1 MNSFDKL
8 LTEISWLYDKGYPD
22 FSIKEDREALYD
34 YLLSIGFPHSAVIE
48 LSERFIREE
57 IDDETIIKYRDKDGE
72 SKEMRA
78 GDAKRR
84 KKDHPAKIEY
94 DKLKGKD
101 DKKEKPKGKK
111 IGSGEYEREL
121 GDEPKA
127 EPKVEPK
134 VEPEDEPKDKSVQ
147 ARIDAM
153 KKDLEKKGL
162 VDVSDDGSGVMVPNF
177 PVKKAKNPSSKD
189 PKVVEKRNERL
200 GTLLDSLD
208 KHENMG
214 DDKELVRSGIT
225 KYKEGRVEEM
235 SQEELEAIRRWVA
248 VKKGKTAALYIADVK
263 PNDWRKGKVSDKGR
277 SVENRYSIPKSDD
290 SSKYSFEYTKG
301 LAEDLG
307 LRQQPGTNSRTSS
320 KDVDPASLTD
330 KRKELK
336 VKKNEDGSITFPAPP
351 AKGKTYRVRE
361 VPDRDELSKSLQERG
376 MSKEEA
382 DKKARIVAVGIERH
396 NRAVREMQDMEIV
409 DMGDVSTPEGKKQA
423 MDNALNL
430 VADKLQ
436 EKLEASGEL
445 NGPLSEGHYELIDM
459 IKNVKS
465 PTPPISG
472 EDVKKYEEELG
483 QILVKME
490 EIGDMQ
496 TSRAEVAEALTYCV
510 RLSQGFEAYFPSDQ
524 TAKVSDVY
532 ALKQV
537 QDYNNVEEV
546 AESIQKILVEVEV
559 TGGESV
565 KFNSGAKSASADKV
579 ELTEYGDP
587 ATKQIIKDAFESYD
601 LLYNAKP
608 FPPKSNDS
616 VYDDLKK
623 SNDTLIDHLIAMRE
637 KHNPEPIKYGRPAKE
652 YPMTKEG
659 MNDLYDAYYQRGVE
673 IAEKIMKNKKFAK
686 KFQSLDD
693 EGRQAVVKAMATHC
707 AMGNMASHM
716 NNADAEYNNFNNVS
730 HSLNKTTKGIK
741 YKKKE
746 MDGVEILSGMNF
758 SCDQGFTVST
768 NKDDSFRA
776 IKPENKNPTAITP
789 ITRGGKAHRF

>member
-8 LTEISWLYDKGYPD
+8 LTEISWLYEKGYPD

-34 YLLSIGFPHSAVIE
+34 YLLSIGFPHSDVIE
-48 LSERFIREE
+48 LSERFINE
-57 IDDETIIKYRDKDGE
+57 DDIVKNKDSGNTYVVKKHNPDTQDLVQKDASEDDIEKVKDG
-72 SKEMRA
+72 
-78 GDAKRR
+78 
-84 KKDHPAKIEY
+84 
-94 DKLKGKD
+94 
-101 DKKEKPKGKK
+101 
-111 IGSGEYEREL
+111 GEE
-121 GDEPKA
+121 
-127 EPKVEPK
+127 
-134 VEPEDEPKDKSVQ
+134 EPESKSVQ
-147 ARIDAM
+147 SRIDAM

-177 PVKKAKNPSSKD
+177 PVEKAKNPSSDD
-189 PKVVEKRNERL
+189 PKVIEKRNQRID
-200 GTLLDSLD
+200 TLITSLD

-214 DDKELVRSGIT
+214 DDKELVKSGMT
-225 KYKEGRVEEM
+225 KYKESRVEEM
-235 SQEELEAIRRWVA
+235 SQEELEAVRRWVA

-263 PNDWRKGKVSDKGR
+263 PNDWRKGKVSHKGQ

-330 KRKELK
+330 ERDKVK
-336 VKKNEDGSITFPAPP
+336 VKKNEDGSVSFGSIS
-351 AKGKTYRVRE
+351 YRERE
-361 VPDRDELSKSLQERG
+361 VPDRDELSKALQKRD

-382 DKKARIVAVGIERH
+382 DKKARIVSVGIERH

-409 DMGDVSTPEGKKQA
+409 KIGDVSTSEGKKQA
-423 MDNALNL
+423 MNKVLDL
-430 VADKLQ
+430 VGNKLQ

-445 NGPLSEGHYELIDM
+445 NGPLSEGHYELIDK
-459 IKNVKS
+459 IKNVKN

-510 RLSQGFEAYFPSDQ
+510 RLSQGFEAYFPADQ

-532 ALKQV
+532 ALKKI
-537 QDYNNVEEV
+537 QDYDNVEEV
-546 AESIQKILVEVEV
+546 ADSIQQILVEVEV

-637 KHNPEPIKYGRPAKE
+637 KHNPGPIKYGRPAKE

-673 IAEKIMKNKKFAK
+673 ISEKIMKNKKFAK

-693 EGRQAVVKAMATHC
+693 EGRQAVIKAMATHC

-730 HSLNKTTKGIK
+730 HGLNKTTKGIK

-776 IKPENKNPTAITP
+776 IKPENKNPTAIVP
-789 ITRGGKAHRF
+789 ITRGGKAHTFK

>member
-8 LTEISWLYDKGYPD
+8 LTNISWMYDKGYPD
-22 FSIKEDREALYD
+22 FTIKEDREALYD
-34 YLLSIGFPHSAVIE
+34 YLLSIGFSHSDVIE
-48 LSERFIREE
+48 LSERFIRE
-57 IDDETIIKYRDKDGE
+57 DDEWWTKLSPEQQAQYI
-72 SKEMRA
+72 
-78 GDAKRR
+78 
-84 KKDHPAKIEY
+84 KDHP
-94 DKLKGKD
+94 
-101 DKKEKPKGKK
+101 
-111 IGSGEYEREL
+111 GSQKAIDARGE
-121 GDEPKA
+121 
-127 EPKVEPK
+127 
-134 VEPEDEPKDKSVQ
+134 EDEPKDEPKDEPADEPADEPKEKSVQ

-177 PVKKAKNPSSKD
+177 SVDKVNNPLSDD
-189 PKVVEKRNERL
+189 PKVVDKRNDRIDAL
-200 GTLLDSLD
+200 ITSLD
-208 KHENMG
+208 KHENIG
-214 DDKELVRSGIT
+214 DDKELVKSGIT

-235 SQEELEAIRRWVA
+235 SQEELDAIRRWVA
-248 VKKGKTAALYIADVK
+248 VKKGKSASLYIADVK
-263 PNDWRKGKVSDKGR
+263 PNDWRKGKVSSKKG

-290 SSKYSFEYTKG
+290 KTLSGKSFTDG
-301 LAEDLG
+301 LAKDLG

-320 KDVDPASLTD
+320 KEVDPASLTN
-330 KRKELK
+330 KRDAIK
-336 VKKNEDGSITFPAPP
+336 VKKNEDGSVTF
-351 AKGKTYRVRE
+351 GGTTYRERE
-361 VPDRDELSKSLQERG
+361 VPDRDELSKSLQKRG

-382 DKKARIVAVGIERH
+382 DKKARIVVVGLERH
-396 NRAVREMQDMEIV
+396 NRAVREMQDMEVV
-409 DMGDVSTPEGKKQA
+409 DMGDVSTNEGKKAA
-423 MDNALNL
+423 MDKTLNL

-445 NGPLSEGHYELIDM
+445 FGPLSEGHYELIDT
-459 IKNVKS
+459 IKGVKS
-465 PTPPISG
+465 PTPPVSE
-472 EDVKKYEEELG
+472 EDIKKYEEELG

-490 EIGDMQ
+490 ELGDMQ

-510 RLSQGFEAYFPSDQ
+510 RLSQGFESYFPADQ

-587 ATKQIIKDAFESYD
+587 ATKQIIKGAFESYD
-601 LLYNAKP
+601 LLYNSKP
-608 FPPKSNDS
+608 FPPKSDNE
-616 VYDDLKK
+616 VYDNLKK
-623 SNDTLIDHLIAMRE
+623 SNDTLIDHLVKTRE

-673 IAEKIMKNKKFAK
+673 ISEKIMKNKKFAK

-746 MDGVEILSGMNF
+746 MDGVEVLSGMNF

-776 IKPENKNPTAITP
+776 IKPENKNPTAIVP

>member
-8 LTEISWLYDKGYPD
+8 LTEISWMYDKGYPD

-34 YLLSIGFPHSAVIE
+34 YLLSIGFPHSDVIE
-48 LSERFIREE
+48 LSERFINE
-57 IDDETIIKYRDKDGE
+57 DDIVKNKDSGNTYVVKKHNPDTQDLVQKDASEDDIEKVKDG
-72 SKEMRA
+72 
-78 GDAKRR
+78 
-84 KKDHPAKIEY
+84 
-94 DKLKGKD
+94 
-101 DKKEKPKGKK
+101 
-111 IGSGEYEREL
+111 GEE
-121 GDEPKA
+121 EPKS
-127 EPKVEPK
+127 
-134 VEPEDEPKDKSVQ
+134 KSVQ
-147 ARIDAM
+147 SRIDAM

-177 PVKKAKNPSSKD
+177 PVEKAKNPSSDD
-189 PKVVEKRNERL
+189 PKVIEKRNQRID
-200 GTLLDSLD
+200 TLITSLD

-214 DDKELVRSGIT
+214 DDKELVKSGMT
-225 KYKEGRVEEM
+225 KYKESRVEEM
-235 SQEELEAIRRWVA
+235 SQEELEAVRRWVA

-263 PNDWRKGKVSDKGR
+263 PNDWRKGKVSHKGQ

-330 KRKELK
+330 ERDKVK
-336 VKKNEDGSITFPAPP
+336 VKKNEDGSVSFGSIS
-351 AKGKTYRVRE
+351 YRERE
-361 VPDRDELSKSLQERG
+361 VPDRDELSKALQKRD

-382 DKKARIVAVGIERH
+382 DKKARIVSVGIERH

-409 DMGDVSTPEGKKQA
+409 KIGDVSTSEGKKQA
-423 MDNALNL
+423 MNKVLDL
-430 VADKLQ
+430 VGNKLQ

-445 NGPLSEGHYELIDM
+445 NGPLSEGHYELIDK
-459 IKNVKS
+459 IKNVKN

-510 RLSQGFEAYFPSDQ
+510 RLSQGFEAYFPADQ

-532 ALKQV
+532 ALKKI
-537 QDYNNVEEV
+537 QDYDNVEEV
-546 AESIQKILVEVEV
+546 ADSIQQILVEVEV

-623 SNDTLIDHLIAMRE
+623 SNDTLIDHLVAMRE

-673 IAEKIMKNKKFAK
+673 ISEKIMKNKKFAK

-693 EGRQAVVKAMATHC
+693 EGRQAVIKAMATHC

-730 HSLNKTTKGIK
+730 HGLNKTTKGIK

-776 IKPENKNPTAITP
+776 IKPENKNPTAIVP
-789 ITRGGKAHRF
+789 ITRGGKAHTFK

>member
-8 LTEISWLYDKGYPD
+8 LTEISWLYEKGYPD

-34 YLLSIGFPHSAVIE
+34 YLLSIGFPHSDVIE
-48 LSERFIREE
+48 LSERFINE
-57 IDDETIIKYRDKDGE
+57 DDIVKNKDSGNTYVVKKHNPDTQDLIQKDASEDDIKKVKD
-72 SKEMRA
+72 
-78 GDAKRR
+78 
-84 KKDHPAKIEY
+84 
-94 DKLKGKD
+94 
-101 DKKEKPKGKK
+101 
-111 IGSGEYEREL
+111 SGEE
-121 GDEPKA
+121 
-127 EPKVEPK
+127 
-134 VEPEDEPKDKSVQ
+134 EPESKSVQ

-177 PVKKAKNPSSKD
+177 PVEKAKNPSSDD
-189 PKVVEKRNERL
+189 PKVVEKRNERID
-200 GTLLDSLD
+200 TLITSLD

-214 DDKELVRSGIT
+214 DDKELVKSGMT

-263 PNDWRKGKVSDKGR
+263 PNDWRKGKVSHKGQ

-330 KRKELK
+330 ERDKVK
-336 VKKNEDGSITFPAPP
+336 VKKNEDGSVSFGSIS
-351 AKGKTYRVRE
+351 YRERE
-361 VPDRDELSKSLQERG
+361 VPDRDELSKALQKRG

-382 DKKARIVAVGIERH
+382 DKKSRIVSVGIERH

-409 DMGDVSTPEGKKQA
+409 KIGDVSTSEGKKQA
-423 MDNALNL
+423 MDKVLDL
-430 VADKLQ
+430 VGNKLQ

-490 EIGDMQ
+490 EMGDMQ

-510 RLSQGFEAYFPSDQ
+510 RLSQGFEAYFPADQ

-532 ALKQV
+532 ALKKI
-537 QDYNNVEEV
+537 QDYDNVEEV
-546 AESIQKILVEVEV
+546 ADSIQQILVEVEV

-623 SNDTLIDHLIAMRE
+623 SNDTLIDHLVAMRE

-673 IAEKIMKNKKFAK
+673 ISEKIMKNKKFAK

-693 EGRQAVVKAMATHC
+693 EGRQAVIKAMATHC

-730 HSLNKTTKGIK
+730 HALNKTTKGIK

-776 IKPENKNPTAITP
+776 IKPENKNPTAIVP
-789 ITRGGKAHRF
+789 ITRGGKAHTFR